1 MRQRAPQG
9 EGRPAALGEVPPGDP
24 PAFDRAIGP
33 LAGQERRPRS
43 PGRAA
48 RLRGRTGRRPGRHAW
63 GGGGAGP
70 ATPQWRDQAPGLCRR
85 LPGGPRRPGLARM
98 RQRARPAREPAAPRA
113 GAGPRTA
120 RRGRRGPARGG
131 SALLRLGS
139 PCPGLGLRRGLG
151 GATRLPC
158 AVGGS
163 RPSAS
168 WLARARARRPLLRP
182 PGAPPGRRPAGRRE
196 DQGAALP
203 ALGGPGP
210 DRQGFFAH
218 MRAGACVRE
227 EGWTPRPRRPPGPGE
242 ARRGLGTVRL
252 G

>member
-70 ATPQWRDQAPGLCRR
+70 AAPQWRDQAPGLRRR
-85 LPGGPRRPGLARM
+85 LPGGPRRPGLAHGAC
-98 RQRARPAREPAAPRA
+98 ARPAREPAVPRA

-131 SALLRLGS
+131 SAPLRLGS

-158 AVGGS
+158 RRR
-163 RPSAS
+163 RPSSLRQPACS
-168 WLARARARRPLLRP
+168 RACAKAAP
-182 PGAPPGRRPAGRRE
+182 PPSGAPPGRRPAGRRE

-227 EGWTPRPRRPPGPGE
+227 EGRTPRPRRPPGPGE
-242 ARRGLGTVRL
+242 ARRGLGKVRL